1 MKTYQIY
8 STRNNALLTTVTDCC
23 SINAA
28 SAYLRANPD
37 LASCCVGSDD
47 STTKVMYG
55 RTARGWI
62 VPVGKML

>member
-8 STRNNALLTTVTDCC
+8 SSKNNALLATVADCC

-55 RTARGWI
+55 WTTKGYI